1 MRNLNFR
8 KSILLV
14 LIGLFYLSLFNS
26 NINAQ
31 KKVGQIWHCNTA
43 DNLTP
48 STISNLSIESI
59 TSADTSLKIINVF
72 IHIIRRSDGTG
83 GLTDAQVNN
92 WMTRLCNDYSIHKI
106 LIREIGRSG
115 LNNTTFYNGKYSRSF
130 TSVPLKVVVTEQVR
144 SIINWDYC

>member
-1 MRNLNFR
+1 MVGENQVTLILKLKKSKYNKTNNKKMRNLNFR

-14 LIGLFYLSLFNS
+14 LIGLFYLSLFSS

-83 GLTDAQVNN
+83 GLTDA
-92 WMTRLCNDYSIHKI
+92 
-106 LIREIGRSG
+106 
-115 LNNTTFYNGKYSRSF
+115 
-130 TSVPLKVVVTEQVR
+130 
-144 SIINWDYC
+144 